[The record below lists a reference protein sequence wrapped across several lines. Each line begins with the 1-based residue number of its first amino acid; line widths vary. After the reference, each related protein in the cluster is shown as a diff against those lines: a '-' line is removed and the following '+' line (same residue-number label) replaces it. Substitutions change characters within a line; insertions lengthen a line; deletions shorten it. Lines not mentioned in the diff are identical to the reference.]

1 MTSDSKI
8 TREIVERF
16 HIAFEQHRPEDLD
29 DLIGD
34 GCVLE
39 NTAPAPDGTLYEG
52 REACLTFWKGVASS
66 ANLVFKAEEIS
77 AIDDRG
83 IIRWQL
89 CWSEHEADRVRGV
102 NIMRVRDG
110 KIVEGL
116 GYVKGADVPIVNRRS
131 PLIAIQDFAAACRRN
146 RAPARGREAM
156 MINKAGYTR
165 IEATS
170 GTVL

>member
-16 HIAFEQHRPEDLD
+16 HNAFEQHRPEDLD

-39 NTAPAPDGTLYEG
+39 NTAPAPDGARYEG
-52 REACLTFWKGVASS
+52 RETCLAFWKGVASS
-66 ANLVFKAEEIS
+66 DNLVFKAEEIS
-77 AIDDRG
+77 AMGDRG

-89 CWSEHEADRVRGV
+89 RWSNRVADRGRDV

-116 GYVKGADVPIVNRRS
+116 GYVKG
-131 PLIAIQDFAAACRRN
+131 
-146 RAPARGREAM
+146 G
-156 MINKAGYTR
+156 
-165 IEATS
+165 
-170 GTVL
+170 